1 MKLEGIHHVS
11 AISAN
16 IAANHDF
23 FTRIL
28 GMRLVKKSVNQ
39 DNPSSY
45 HLFYADTI
53 GTPGTDMTY
62 FNIPMARRTYP
73 GVSSISN
80 TAFRLKSDEALTYW
94 MDRLDALNVPR
105 GEVID
110 RFGRKTMTFQ
120 DFEGSRLMFVVDD
133 GTGIEYGIP
142 WTRMGIPEEFAI
154 VGLGP
159 VRLTVRTSSKTVA
172 VLTEVM
178 GFEQLGEYPST
189 VEGQKDILVFSTGK
203 GGPAGEIH
211 LEERSDLPPERPG
224 RGSVHHVAF
233 RVKTYEDYHKWNEH
247 LRSNG
252 LVTSGEVDRH
262 YFKAIYFREPN
273 GILFELSTDEP
284 GFSTDESIEKL
295 GEKLALPPF
304 LEAQRDEIE
313 ASLSPL
319 ELTSEEGEN
328 ER

>member
-11 AISAN
+11 ALTAN
-16 IAANHDF
+16 ADANHDF

-45 HLFYADTI
+45 HLFYADAV

-62 FNIPMARRTYP
+62 FDIPMAGRTHP

-80 TAFRLKSDEALTYW
+80 TAFRVKSEGALDYWLARFDEFG
-94 MDRLDALNVPR
+94 VPH
-105 GEVID
+105 GKIEQ
-110 RFGRKTMTFQ
+110 RFNRPTLTFQ
-120 DFEGSRLMFVVDD
+120 DFEGSRLMLVVDD
-133 GTGIEYGIP
+133 GNGIEYGTP
-142 WTRMGIPEEFAI
+142 WTKAGIPEEFAI
-154 VGLGP
+154 VGLGH
-159 VRLTVRTSSKTVA
+159 VRLTVRKSDKTA
-172 VLTEVM
+172 DVLTDIM
-178 GFEQLGEYPST
+178 GFEQIGHYPST
-189 VEGQKDILVFSTGK
+189 MEGQKDILVFSTGK

-233 RVKTYEDYHKWNEH
+233 RVKTYEDYSKWNEY

-252 LVTSGEVDRH
+252 FMTSGEVDRY

-284 GFSTDESIEKL
+284 GFATDEPMDAL
-295 GEKLALPPF
+295 GQTLALPPF
-304 LEAQRDEIE
+304 LEPKRAQIE
-313 ASLSPL
+313 ASLRPL
-319 ELTSEEGEN
+319 SIN
-328 ER
+328 Q

>member
-11 AISAN
+11 AITAN
-16 IAANHDF
+16 ADKNHDF

-39 DNPSSY
+39 DNTSSY
-45 HLFYADTI
+45 HLFYADAV

-62 FNIPMARRTYP
+62 FDIPMAGKTYP

-80 TAFRLKSDEALTYW
+80 TAFRVKSEEALDYW
-94 MDRLDALNVPR
+94 VRRFQEYEVPHGQIELKFNR
-105 GEVID
+105 PSLE
-110 RFGRKTMTFQ
+110 FQ
-120 DFEGSRLMFVVDD
+120 DFEGSRLTLTVDD
-133 GTGIEYGIP
+133 GKGIP
-142 WTRMGIPEEFAI
+142 YGTPWTQSEVPEEFAI

-159 VRLTVRTSSKTVA
+159 VRLTVRKADKTAA
-172 VLTEVM
+172 VLTGIM
-178 GFEQLGEYPST
+178 GFEEIGSYPST
-189 VEGQKDILVFSTGK
+189 VEGMKDIFVYSTGK

-211 LEERSDLPPERPG
+211 LEERTDLPPERPG

-233 RVKTYEDYHKWNEH
+233 RVKTFEEYSKWNDY

-252 LVTSGEVDRH
+252 FMTSGEVDRY

-284 GFSTDESIEKL
+284 GFATDEPMEAL
-295 GEKLALPPF
+295 GETLALPPF
-304 LEAQRDEIE
+304 LEPKRAQIE
-313 ASLSPL
+313 ASLRPL
-319 ELTSEEGEN
+319 TIN
-328 ER
+328 N

>member
-11 AISAN
+11 ALTAN
-16 IAANHDF
+16 ADANHDF

-45 HLFYADTI
+45 HLFYADAV

-62 FNIPMARRTYP
+62 FDIPIAGRTHP

-80 TAFRLKSDEALTYW
+80 TAFRVKSEEALDYW
-94 MDRLDALNVPR
+94 IARFDEFEVPH
-105 GEVID
+105 GKIEQ
-110 RFGRKTMTFQ
+110 RFNRPTLTFQ
-120 DFEGSRLMFVVDD
+120 DFEGSRLMLVVDD
-133 GTGIEYGIP
+133 GRGIEYGIP
-142 WTRMGIPEEFAI
+142 WTKAGIPEEFAI
-154 VGLGP
+154 VGLGH
-159 VRLTVRTSSKTVA
+159 VRLTVRKSDKTAA
-172 VLTEVM
+172 VLTDIM
-178 GFEQLGEYPST
+178 GFEQIGHYPST

-233 RVKTYEDYHKWNEH
+233 RVKTYEDYSKWNEY

-252 LVTSGEVDRH
+252 FMTSGEVDRY

-284 GFSTDESIEKL
+284 GFATDEPMDAL
-295 GEKLALPPF
+295 GQTLALPPF
-304 LEAQRDEIE
+304 LEPKRAQIE
-313 ASLSPL
+313 ASLRPL
-319 ELTSEEGEN
+319 SIN
-328 ER
+328 Q

>member
-11 AISAN
+11 ALTAD
-16 IAANHDF
+16 ADANHDF

-45 HLFYADTI
+45 HLFYADAV

-62 FNIPMARRTYP
+62 FDIPMAGRTHP

-80 TAFRLKSDEALTYW
+80 TAFRVKSETALDYW
-94 MDRLDALNVPR
+94 IRRFEEFGVPH
-105 GEVID
+105 GKIEQ
-110 RFGRKTMTFQ
+110 RFNRSTLTFQ
-120 DFEGSRLMFVVDD
+120 DFEGSRLMLVVDD
-133 GTGIEYGIP
+133 GSGIEYGIP
-142 WTRMGIPEEFAI
+142 WTKTGIPEEFAI
-154 VGLGP
+154 VGLGH
-159 VRLTVRTSSKTVA
+159 VRLTVRKSDKTAA
-172 VLTEVM
+172 VLTDIM
-178 GFEQLGEYPST
+178 KFEQIGTYPST

-203 GGPAGEIH
+203 GGPAGEVH

-233 RVKTYEDYHKWNEH
+233 RVKTYEDYSKWNDY

-252 LVTSGEVDRH
+252 FMTSGEVDRY

-284 GFSTDESIEKL
+284 GFATDEPMDTL
-295 GEKLALPPF
+295 GQELALPPF
-304 LEAQRDEIE
+304 LEPKRAQIE
-313 ASLSPL
+313 ASLRPL
-319 ELTSEEGEN
+319 SIN
-328 ER
+328 Q

>member
-11 AISAN
+11 ALTAN
-16 IAANHDF
+16 ADANHDF

-45 HLFYADTI
+45 HLFYADAV

-62 FNIPMARRTYP
+62 FDIPMAGRTHP

-80 TAFRLKSDEALTYW
+80 TAFRVKSERALDYWIKRFDEFQ
-94 MDRLDALNVPR
+94 VPH
-105 GEVID
+105 GSVEQ
-110 RFGRKTMTFQ
+110 RFNRPTIMFQ
-120 DFEGSRLMFVVDD
+120 DFEGSRLMLVVDD
-133 GTGIEYGIP
+133 GSGIDYGVP
-142 WTRMGIPEEFAI
+142 WTKAGIPEEFAV
-154 VGLGP
+154 VGLGH
-159 VRLTVRTSSKTVA
+159 VRLTVRKSDKTAA
-172 VLTEVM
+172 VLTDIM
-178 GFEQLGEYPST
+178 GFEQIGNYRST

-203 GGPAGEIH
+203 GGPAGEVH

-233 RVKTYEDYHKWNEH
+233 RVKTYEDYSKWNDY

-252 LVTSGEVDRH
+252 FVTSGEVDRY

-284 GFSTDESIEKL
+284 GFATDEPMDAL
-295 GEKLALPPF
+295 GEELALPPF
-304 LEAQRDEIE
+304 LEPKRAQIE
-313 ASLSPL
+313 ASLRPL
-319 ELTSEEGEN
+319 SIN
-328 ER
+328 Q

>member
-11 AISAN
+11 ALTAN
-16 IAANHDF
+16 VDANHDF

-45 HLFYADTI
+45 HLFYADAV

-62 FNIPMARRTYP
+62 FDIPMAGRTHP

-80 TAFRLKSDEALTYW
+80 TAFRVKNEKALDYWIKRFDEFE
-94 MDRLDALNVPR
+94 VPH
-105 GEVID
+105 GKIEQ
-110 RFGRKTMTFQ
+110 RFNRSTLTFQ
-120 DFEGSRLMFVVDD
+120 DFEGSRLMLVADD
-133 GTGIEYGIP
+133 GSGIEYGIP
-142 WTRMGIPEEFAI
+142 WTKAGIPEEFAL
-154 VGLGP
+154 VGLGH
-159 VRLTVRTSSKTVA
+159 VRLTVRKSDKTAA
-172 VLTEVM
+172 VLTEIM
-178 GFEQLGEYPST
+178 GFEKIGEYPST

-233 RVKTYEDYHKWNEH
+233 RVKTYEDYSKWNEY

-252 LVTSGEVDRH
+252 FMTSGEVDRY

-284 GFSTDESIEKL
+284 GFATDEPMDAL
-295 GEKLALPPF
+295 GKTLALPPF
-304 LEAQRDEIE
+304 LEPKRAQIE
-313 ASLSPL
+313 ASLRPL
-319 ELTSEEGEN
+319 SIN
-328 ER
+328 Q

>member
-11 AISAN
+11 ALTAN
-16 IAANHDF
+16 ADANHDF

-45 HLFYADTI
+45 HLFYADAV

-62 FNIPMARRTYP
+62 FDIPMAGRTHP

-80 TAFRLKSDEALTYW
+80 TAFRVKNEKALDYWIKRFDEFE
-94 MDRLDALNVPR
+94 VPH
-105 GEVID
+105 GKIEQ
-110 RFGRKTMTFQ
+110 RFNRSTLTFQ
-120 DFEGSRLMFVVDD
+120 DFEGSRLMLVADD
-133 GTGIEYGIP
+133 GSGIEYGIP
-142 WTRMGIPEEFAI
+142 WTKAGIPEEFAL
-154 VGLGP
+154 VGLGH
-159 VRLTVRTSSKTVA
+159 VRLTVRKSDKTAA
-172 VLTEVM
+172 VLTEIM
-178 GFEQLGEYPST
+178 GFEKIGEYPST

-233 RVKTYEDYHKWNEH
+233 RVKTFEEYSKWNEH

-252 LVTSGEVDRH
+252 FVTSGEVDRY

-284 GFSTDESIEKL
+284 GFATDEPMDSL

-304 LEAQRDEIE
+304 LEPKRTQIE
-313 ASLSPL
+313 ASLRPL
-319 ELTSEEGEN
+319 SIN
-328 ER
+328 Q

>member
-11 AISAN
+11 ALTAN
-16 IAANHDF
+16 ADANHDF

-45 HLFYADTI
+45 HLFYADAV

-62 FNIPMARRTYP
+62 FDIPMAGRTHP

-80 TAFRLKSDEALTYW
+80 TAFRVKSEGALDYWLARFDEFE
-94 MDRLDALNVPR
+94 VPH
-105 GEVID
+105 GKIEQ
-110 RFGRKTMTFQ
+110 RFNRPTLTFQ
-120 DFEGSRLMFVVDD
+120 DFEGSRLMLVADD
-133 GTGIEYGIP
+133 GSGIEYGIP
-142 WTRMGIPEEFAI
+142 WTKAGIPEEFAI
-154 VGLGP
+154 VGLGH
-159 VRLTVRTSSKTVA
+159 VRLTVRKSDKTAA
-172 VLTEVM
+172 VLTDIM
-178 GFEQLGEYPST
+178 GFEQIGHYPST
-189 VEGQKDILVFSTGK
+189 AEGQKDILVFSTGK

-233 RVKTYEDYHKWNEH
+233 RVKTYDDYSKWNAF

-252 LVTSGEVDRH
+252 FMTSGEVDRY

-284 GFSTDESIEKL
+284 GFATDEPMDAL
-295 GEKLALPPF
+295 GQTLALPPF
-304 LEAQRDEIE
+304 LEPKRAQIE
-313 ASLSPL
+313 ASLRPL
-319 ELTSEEGEN
+319 GIN
-328 ER
+328 Q